1 MSASFKVDVTG
12 LDRTLRM
19 MRELR
24 GGLRDFRPLW
34 EKIEEDFYRI
44 QAEHFDSQGARAGER
59 WQPNSPVYAAIKAKE
74 YGERRVMH
82 LEGGMRESFTRRG
95 AAGQVRKV
103 SDRELVLGSSLL
115 RALVHHHGSSAD
127 MWIPSP
133 FNLRIRGVPARNLI
147 GVTPEDERRW
157 AQIGERHLTEL
168 AQRSAA

>member
-1 MSASFKVDVTG
+1 MTVSFTATVTG
-12 LDRTLRM
+12 LDSVLRS
-19 MRELR
+19 MRDLR

-34 EKIEEDFYRI
+34 EKLEADFYRI
-44 QAEHFDSQGARAGER
+44 QNAHFDSQGARAGER

-82 LEGGMRESFTRRG
+82 LEGGLRESFTRRG

-115 RALVHHHGSSAD
+115 RAQVHHYGSSSE

-133 FNLRIRGVPARNLI
+133 FFLRIRGVPARNLI
-147 GVTPEDERRW
+147 GVTAEDEKRW
-157 AQIGERHLTEL
+157 AQIGEKHLL
-168 AQRSAA
+168 GLFNGGAA